1 VDLVYQPGSD
11 GDLSLLIFLLFVS
24 NSWLLLQNVSTET
37 NVFFFLWWFAARTM
51 EVTLLETELE
61 LLTLLRHGQT
71 DWATFT
77 RDLIVA
83 ALSVAPAVL
92 VAPSVPAIVF
102 PSAQLDPIE
111 EVPRIEPISE
121 AYLPIGTSSVILFL
135 MYELSRQPRNSSC

>member
-1 VDLVYQPGSD
+1 
-11 GDLSLLIFLLFVS
+11 
-24 NSWLLLQNVSTET
+24 
-37 NVFFFLWWFAARTM
+37 M

>member
-1 VDLVYQPGSD
+1 
-11 GDLSLLIFLLFVS
+11 
-24 NSWLLLQNVSTET
+24 
-37 NVFFFLWWFAARTM
+37 M

-121 AYLPIGTSSVILFL
+121 AYLPIVPPDSSSTS
-135 MYELSRQPRNSSC
+135 ELPSLEE